1 MPQYF
6 IKVSTEYQLLDMFL
20 KKCDPFN
27 EIVIIEIDSQS
38 PEVPRVVVTCDAYPW
53 VRRRYS
59 HVHGYTAQLPGYQTI
74 DLSLLAS
81 SDSSNIWVSKVFG
94 KSKPSLVVNPLRLLG
109 PYTNPEE
116 IPFSPRDPLID
127 SPP

>member
-1 MPQYF
+1 MVHYF
-6 IKVSTEYQLLDMFL
+6 IKVSTEFQLLDLFL
-20 KKCDPFN
+20 KKCDPSK
-27 EIVIIEIDSQS
+27 EIVIVEIDSQS
-38 PEVPRVVVTCDAYPW
+38 LEVSRVVVTCDAYPW

-59 HVHGYTAQLPGYQTI
+59 HVHGYTTQLPGYQTI

-94 KSKPSLVVNPLRLLG
+94 KSEPSLVVNPLRLLG

-116 IPFSPRDPLID
+116 IPFSPRDPLTD